1 MTEFRKKMMK
11 FRAQFE
17 AEKRQLLNCLQHANE
32 LLDRALDPA
41 TPRDE
46 AERAAEMAEPLMQR
60 FEMLCDGQKP
70 S

>member
-1 MTEFRKKMMK
+1 MTEFQKKLLE

-17 AEKRQLLNCLQHANE
+17 AEKRQVLNCLQHAND
-32 LLDRALDPA
+32 LIDRALDPA
-41 TPRDE
+41 TPLDE
-46 AERAAEMAEPLMQR
+46 AERAAEMAEALMER